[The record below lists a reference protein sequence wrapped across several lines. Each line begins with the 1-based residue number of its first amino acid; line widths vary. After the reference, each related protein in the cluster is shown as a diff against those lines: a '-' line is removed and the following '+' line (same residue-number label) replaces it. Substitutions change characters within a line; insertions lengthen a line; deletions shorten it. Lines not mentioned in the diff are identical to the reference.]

1 MAPWDTH
8 CTLDTQMLSPPHSLK
23 EKCSKPGAGCTTCG
37 TPPGKHGRLAARVRA
52 AHLLEDA
59 TAEALG
65 GRGREHGM
73 RGARVDLAR
82 ALRMQHAR
90 RVCDRTCM
98 DTTVISQCTQLLETD
113 LANHYVSVGD

>member
-1 MAPWDTH
+1 M
-8 CTLDTQMLSPPHSLK
+8 CGPPL
-23 EKCSKPGAGCTTCG
+23 GN
-37 TPPGKHGRLAARVRA
+37 HGRLEPRVRA

-59 TAEALG
+59 AAEALG

-82 ALRMQHAR
+82 ALRVQHTR

-98 DTTVISQCTQLLETD
+98 DTTAISQCTQLLETD